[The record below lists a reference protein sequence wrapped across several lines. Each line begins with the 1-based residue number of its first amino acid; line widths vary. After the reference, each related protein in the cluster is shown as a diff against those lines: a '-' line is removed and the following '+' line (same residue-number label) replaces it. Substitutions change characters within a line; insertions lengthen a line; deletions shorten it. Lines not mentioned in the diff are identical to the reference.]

1 MALLIVV
8 NEERL
13 DERGGDEVLMESVAD
28 TYAIVASTRSSMN
41 LLVSLSAHEPKVLE
55 VTMAAVEA
63 AVSSLRVLPF
73 R

>member
-1 MALLIVV
+1 MA
-8 NEERL
+8 
-13 DERGGDEVLMESVAD
+13 A
-28 TYAIVASTRSSMN
+28 TRSSMN